1 VTSTPLLAERYRL
14 SRRIAV
20 GGMGT
25 VWEATDVRAHRTV
38 AVKLL
43 HPALA
48 SEHECLHRFRAEA
61 RAAASLDHPGIARVY
76 GYGESAA
83 DAGEIGGAY
92 LVMELVRGEA
102 LAAAIARA
110 GRLAAE
116 LTLRV
121 LQQSAAALQAAHEQG
136 IVHRDVKP
144 GNILLGPDRGWAP
157 VVKLVD
163 FGIAKAADTLPLTL
177 AGRVM
182 GAPHYIAPEQ
192 SRGQEATPSGDVYS
206 LAVCGYECLAGV
218 RPFRAENAL
227 TAAMMHAHTPPPPLP
242 ADVPAG
248 LRRVIEAGMTKNPSR
263 RYATGGEFA
272 AALAAVRLPTFRAGT
287 PAPPPRYADPN
298 VSSGSERAVTPQPRG
313 VAARP
318 PVGRTQQ
325 SSEACRRS
333 GQTR

>member
-1 VTSTPLLAERYRL
+1 MTPAPLLADRYRL

-25 VWEATDVRAHRTV
+25 VWEAADVRARRTV

-48 SEHECLHRFRAEA
+48 AEHECLHRFRAEA
-61 RAAASLDHPGIARVY
+61 RAAASLDHAGIAAVY
-76 GYGESAA
+76 GYGES
-83 DAGEIGGAY
+83 DAGETGGAY
-92 LVMELVRGEA
+92 LVMELVRGEP

-110 GRLAAE
+110 GRLGAE

-121 LQQSAAALQAAHEQG
+121 LCQAAAALHAAHEQG

-144 GNILLGPDRGWAP
+144 GNILLCPGQGEAP
-157 VVKLVD
+157 TVKLTD
-163 FGIAKAADTLPLTL
+163 FGIAKAADALPLTL

-192 SRGQEATPSGDVYS
+192 VRGQHATPAGDVYS

-218 RPFRAENAL
+218 RPFRAQSAL
-227 TAAMMHAHTPPPPLP
+227 TAAMMHAHTPAPPLP

-248 LRRVIEAGMTKNPSR
+248 LRRVIEVGMTKDPR
-263 RYATGGEFA
+263 GRYATGGELA
-272 AALAAVRLPTFRAGT
+272 AALAALLQP
-287 PAPPPRYADPN
+287 
-298 VSSGSERAVTPQPRG
+298 ER

-318 PVGRTQQ
+318 PVGHIRQP
-325 SSEACRRS
+325 SEARQRS
-333 GQTR
+333 GQA